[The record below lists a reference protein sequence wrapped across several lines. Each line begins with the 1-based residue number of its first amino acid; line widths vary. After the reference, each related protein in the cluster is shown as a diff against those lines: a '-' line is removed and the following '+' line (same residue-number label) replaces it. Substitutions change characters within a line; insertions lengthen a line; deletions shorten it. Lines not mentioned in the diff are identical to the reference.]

1 MDKSNRLKN
10 ELFDE
15 EKQRQ
20 QSLITR
26 FEKIE
31 VNLEKPFPDGEDYVL
46 MMNANISTPHEC
58 ANHIHQILKQRSAL
72 ALVNGN
78 EYWDMHRP
86 LVQSCNL
93 TLLHFKHDDCMPVNY
108 AFWRSCSMLLASVIP
123 KAFRDEYKVHI
134 ISKPVAD
141 LTGGSFIC
149 DVEVE
154 NLTDWKPTSQE
165 IQSITSLLWDETVK
179 AHRYERIQVSAEVA
193 SKLFA
198 DNFHRLSELEKLT
211 EQDANRQFTIYRC
224 GQYIELSDG
233 PMIADTSQIGFIY
246 LSAIHPLKKKDGS
259 RFYRFQGIAM
269 PKQLNINPFAFSL
282 IRDRSKRLKS
292 NIIPKDSNIK
302 NKSSSSSINENSSGN
317 HNNKLEK
324 RINDIEKEKIMD
336 ELFYDPDEDDSN
348 QQWMDRKKFLY
359 ESRIK
364 SSSSSDTNVNKNVDD
379 DEQRKRKLQSETKL
393 KKPRT
398 NDATLNCPCCLSLLC
413 LDCQRHEIYKTQ
425 YRAMFVQNCRIDY
438 GKKLFIKNKDEIRK
452 RFQKRKKRQQQSE
465 QQESENEHSFSTL
478 TTNDQYYPV
487 HCNICNTQVA
497 VYDLDEVY
505 HFFSVIASH

>member
-1 MDKSNRLKN
+1 MDQDDCYYEDILDGISDAESFYSRTT
-10 ELFDE
+10 
-15 EKQRQ
+15 
-20 QSLITR
+20 LINNNNNNN
-26 FEKIE
+26 KI
-31 VNLEKPFPDGEDYVL
+31 VDG
-46 MMNANISTPHEC
+46 IPSSSSSSPST
-58 ANHIHQILKQRSAL
+58 
-72 ALVNGN
+72 
-78 EYWDMHRP
+78 
-86 LVQSCNL
+86 
-93 TLLHFKHDDCMPVNY
+93 TLLPCFSK
-108 AFWRSCSMLLASVIP
+108 FFGQSSSSSAS
-123 KAFRDEYKVHI
+123 D
-134 ISKPVAD
+134 
-141 LTGGSFIC
+141 
-149 DVEVE
+149 
-154 NLTDWKPTSQE
+154 Q
-165 IQSITSLLWDETVK
+165 QQQQIT
-179 AHRYERIQVSAEVA
+179 
-193 SKLFA
+193 
-198 DNFHRLSELEKLT
+198 
-211 EQDANRQFTIYRC
+211 
-224 GQYIELSDG
+224 
-233 PMIADTSQIGFIY
+233 
-246 LSAIHPLKKKDGS
+246 
-259 RFYRFQGIAM
+259 
-269 PKQLNINPFAFSL
+269 
-282 IRDRSKRLKS
+282 S

-302 NKSSSSSINENSSGN
+302 NKSSSNSINENSSGN

-465 QQESENEHSFSTL
+465 QQESENEHSSSTL

>member
-1 MDKSNRLKN
+1 MYIEGKKQEYSLLFPHLNSNDDDDDDDNVVDSN
-10 ELFDE
+10 E
-15 EKQRQ
+15 Q
-20 QSLITR
+20 
-26 FEKIE
+26 FEREMYNEASNHLNGVHIVNNNNNNKI
-31 VNLEKPFPDGEDYVL
+31 VDG
-46 MMNANISTPHEC
+46 IPS
-58 ANHIHQILKQRSAL
+58 SSS
-72 ALVNGN
+72 
-78 EYWDMHRP
+78 P
-86 LVQSCNL
+86 LT
-93 TLLHFKHDDCMPVNY
+93 TLLPCFSK
-108 AFWRSCSMLLASVIP
+108 FFGQSSSAS
-123 KAFRDEYKVHI
+123 D
-134 ISKPVAD
+134 
-141 LTGGSFIC
+141 
-149 DVEVE
+149 
-154 NLTDWKPTSQE
+154 Q
-165 IQSITSLLWDETVK
+165 QQQQIT
-179 AHRYERIQVSAEVA
+179 
-193 SKLFA
+193 
-198 DNFHRLSELEKLT
+198 
-211 EQDANRQFTIYRC
+211 
-224 GQYIELSDG
+224 
-233 PMIADTSQIGFIY
+233 
-246 LSAIHPLKKKDGS
+246 
-259 RFYRFQGIAM
+259 
-269 PKQLNINPFAFSL
+269 
-282 IRDRSKRLKS
+282 S

-302 NKSSSSSINENSSGN
+302 NKSSSNSINENSSGN

-465 QQESENEHSFSTL
+465 QQESENEHSSSTL